1 MAKSTLSRHGKNRVA
16 AILSLGG
23 LVVAACSAV
32 SDQPAPVYT
41 VRIVSTGI
49 PEAASSGPVM
59 REMAGPVALAPS
71 MVPPTAMGQ
80 PASDVIPLDNPPPQP
95 APAFVK
101 QAAEPVAMATAP
113 PPAPAP
119 MPPPIA
125 PAPTPAAV
133 ASTPMPAPIPAVVA
147 ATAPAATPP
156 AAPPVA
162 AAARAEP
169 SAAELAHAEP
179 APVPVRG
186 PVTAEPAAGDI
197 ATPGLFVK
205 VKDERARY
213 RPRYYYSP

>member
-1 MAKSTLSRHGKNRVA
+1 MAKSTLSRRGKNRVA

-23 LVVAACSAV
+23 LVVAACSAI

-49 PEAASSGPVM
+49 PEAASSAPVM

-71 MVPPTAMGQ
+71 VAPPTAMGQ
-80 PASDVIPLDNPPPQP
+80 PASDVIPLDNPPPQA
-95 APAFVK
+95 APAFAK
-101 QAAEPVAMATAP
+101 RAAEPVAMATAP

-125 PAPTPAAV
+125 PAPTPAGV

-147 ATAPAATPP
+147 VTAPAAMPP

-169 SAAELAHAEP
+169 RAAELAHAEP

-186 PVTAEPAAGDI
+186 PVTAEPAAADI

>member
-23 LVVAACSAV
+23 LVVAACSAM

-41 VRIVSTGI
+41 VRIVSAGI

-71 MVPPTAMGQ
+71 MAPPTAMGQ

-95 APAFVK
+95 PPAFAK
-101 QAAEPVAMATAP
+101 RAAESAAMAAAS

-119 MPPPIA
+119 MA
-125 PAPTPAAV
+125 APTAA
-133 ASTPMPAPIPAVVA
+133 APIPTATPAPIPALVA
-147 ATAPAATPP
+147 SPAPVATPP
-156 AAPPVA
+156 AAPPFA

-169 SAAELAHAEP
+169 SAAELARAEP

>member
-1 MAKSTLSRHGKNRVA
+1 MAKSTLSRRGKNRVA

-23 LVVAACSAV
+23 LVVAACSAM

-59 REMAGPVALAPS
+59 GEMAGPVALAPS
-71 MVPPTAMGQ
+71 MAPPTAMGQ
-80 PASDVIPLDNPPPQP
+80 PASDVIPLDNPPPQA
-95 APAFVK
+95 APAFAK
-101 QAAEPVAMATAP
+101 RAAEPVAMATAP

-119 MPPPIA
+119 MPA
-125 PAPTPAAV
+125 PEGVAAQTPTATPEPVPALV
-133 ASTPMPAPIPAVVA
+133 ASPVPAV
-147 ATAPAATPP
+147 TPP
-156 AAPPVA
+156 AAPPV
-162 AAARAEP
+162 ARAEP
-169 SAAELAHAEP
+169 SAAELARAEP

>member
-1 MAKSTLSRHGKNRVA
+1 MAKSTLSRRGKNRVA

-23 LVVAACSAV
+23 LVVAACSAM

-59 REMAGPVALAPS
+59 GEMAGPVALAPS
-71 MVPPTAMGQ
+71 MAPPTAMGQ
-80 PASDVIPLDNPPPQP
+80 PASDVIPLDNPPPQA
-95 APAFVK
+95 APAFAK
-101 QAAEPVAMATAP
+101 RAAEPVAMATAP

-119 MPPPIA
+119 MPA
-125 PAPTPAAV
+125 PEGVAAQTPTA
-133 ASTPMPAPIPAVVA
+133 TPEPIPALVA
-147 ATAPAATPP
+147 SPVPAVTPP
-156 AAPPVA
+156 TAPPVA
-162 AAARAEP
+162 ALARPEP
-169 SAAELAHAEP
+169 SAAELARAEP
-179 APVPVRG
+179 ATAPVRG
-186 PVTAEPAAGDI
+186 PVTVEPTAGDI

>member
-1 MAKSTLSRHGKNRVA
+1 MAKSTLRRRGKNRVA

-23 LVVAACSAV
+23 LVVAACSAM

-49 PEAASSGPVM
+49 PEAASPGPVM

-71 MVPPTAMGQ
+71 MAPPTAMGQ
-80 PASDVIPLDNPPPQP
+80 PASDVIPLDNPPPQA
-95 APAFVK
+95 APAFAK
-101 QAAEPVAMATAP
+101 RAAEPVAM
-113 PPAPAP
+113 PAPEGVA
-119 MPPPIA
+119 A
-125 PAPTPAAV
+125 QTPTA
-133 ASTPMPAPIPAVVA
+133 TPEPIPALVA
-147 ATAPAATPP
+147 STAPAAMPS

-169 SAAELAHAEP
+169 SAAELARAEP

-186 PVTAEPAAGDI
+186 PGTAEPAAGDI

-205 VKDERARY
+205 VKDDRARY

>member
-1 MAKSTLSRHGKNRVA
+1 MAKSTLSQRGKNRVA

-23 LVVAACSAV
+23 LVVAACSAM

-59 REMAGPVALAPS
+59 GEMAGPVALAPS
-71 MVPPTAMGQ
+71 MAPPTAMGQ
-80 PASDVIPLDNPPPQP
+80 PASDVIPLDNPPPQA
-95 APAFVK
+95 APAFAK
-101 QAAEPVAMATAP
+101 RAAEPVAMATAP

-119 MPPPIA
+119 MPA
-125 PAPTPAAV
+125 PEGVAAQTPTATPEPVPALV
-133 ASTPMPAPIPAVVA
+133 ASPVPAV
-147 ATAPAATPP
+147 TPP

>member
-1 MAKSTLSRHGKNRVA
+1 MAKSTLSRRGKNRVA

-23 LVVAACSAV
+23 LVVAACSAM

-49 PEAASSGPVM
+49 SEAASPGPVV

-71 MVPPTAMGQ
+71 MAPPTAMGQ
-80 PASDVIPLDNPPPQP
+80 PASAVIPLDNPPPQA
-95 APAFVK
+95 APAFAK
-101 QAAEPVAMATAP
+101 RAAEPVVMATAP

-119 MPPPIA
+119 MPA
-125 PAPTPAAV
+125 PEGVAAQTPTATPEPVPALV
-133 ASTPMPAPIPAVVA
+133 ASPVPAV
-147 ATAPAATPP
+147 TPP

-169 SAAELAHAEP
+169 SAAELARAEP
-179 APVPVRG
+179 APVAVRG

>member
-1 MAKSTLSRHGKNRVA
+1 MAKSTLSRRGKNRVA

-23 LVVAACSAV
+23 LVVAACSAM

-59 REMAGPVALAPS
+59 GEMAGPVALAPS
-71 MVPPTAMGQ
+71 MAPPTAMGQ
-80 PASDVIPLDNPPPQP
+80 PASDVIPLDNPPSQA
-95 APAFVK
+95 APAFAK
-101 QAAEPVAMATAP
+101 RAAEPVAMATAP
-113 PPAPAP
+113 PP
-119 MPPPIA
+119 
-125 PAPTPAAV
+125 
-133 ASTPMPAPIPAVVA
+133 PMPAPEGVAAQTPTATPEPVPALVASPVPAV
-147 ATAPAATPP
+147 TPP

-162 AAARAEP
+162 RAQP
-169 SAAELAHAEP
+169 SAAELARAEP

>member
-1 MAKSTLSRHGKNRVA
+1 MAKSTLSRRGKNRVA

-23 LVVAACSAV
+23 LVVAACSAM

-41 VRIVSTGI
+41 VRIVSAGI

-71 MVPPTAMGQ
+71 MAPPTAMGQ
-80 PASDVIPLDNPPPQP
+80 PASDVIPLDNPPPQA
-95 APAFVK
+95 APAFAK
-101 QAAEPVAMATAP
+101 RAAEPVAMATAP

-119 MPPPIA
+119 MPA
-125 PAPTPAAV
+125 PEGVAAQTPTATPEPVPALV
-133 ASTPMPAPIPAVVA
+133 ASPVPAV
-147 ATAPAATPP
+147 TPP
-156 AAPPVA
+156 AAPPV
-162 AAARAEP
+162 ARAEP
-169 SAAELAHAEP
+169 SAAELARAEP